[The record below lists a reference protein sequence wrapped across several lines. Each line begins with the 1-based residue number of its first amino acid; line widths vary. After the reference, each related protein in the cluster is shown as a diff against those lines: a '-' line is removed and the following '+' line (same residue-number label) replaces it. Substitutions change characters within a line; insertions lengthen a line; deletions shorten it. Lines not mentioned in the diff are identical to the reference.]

1 MTNLTASLSCQV
13 SSTSAR
19 SHSSMTRTYPPTYHI
34 LNYTTFYISI
44 NNRILI
50 VSLYNAADELN
61 IEDINTD
68 DKEEIKL
75 YSNFIY

>member
-1 MTNLTASLSCQV
+1 
-13 SSTSAR
+13 
-19 SHSSMTRTYPPTYHI
+19 MTRTYPLTNHI

-68 DKEEIKL
+68 DKEERKL